1 MRRWLLAVPLLLAA
15 GCAPAKVHEG
25 ESAAAARLLIAGEV
39 DLSNRAAA
47 VAAADPEGVFRDV
60 RFVARGADLAVVG
73 PVADPHQTGTADFL
87 ARAGFDAVLTG
98 DQVPYIARLGAADA
112 SLAPAGGTFPVKGL
126 RVAVLYAQAGGAG
139 AGAWFRLA
147 SGHLAADATIVL
159 LDGPPAA
166 AATAGR
172 DMARLG
178 ADVVVLL
185 AGADAPVEVVE
196 SLGGRRSVL
205 ASGLGPFLSGDDDPA
220 GRSGTLLEVLV
231 DGAGVAAYRLGRSA
245 YGDLRAHFAGWD
257 LPAGDAA
264 LLDGEW
270 WALARPVRPAG
281 REAPTDASAFDGGD
295 LTTAAIGDVTG
306 DGIEDVVAAY
316 RHPFRPSAVGETWPG
331 AVPVDSRGRSA
342 HLGVFD
348 LAWEPL
354 WAAGRIPHPV
364 GALAAC
370 DGAVALAYTGLDD
383 PQVVA
388 TGAAIWE
395 GLGLRSIAEL
405 PGPGT
410 PGCADVD
417 GDGAL
422 DPVVLDRAG

>member
-1 MRRWLLAVPLLLAA
+1 MRRILLAA
-15 GCAPAKVHEG
+15 CLLPVAACASSPSPDGPAPV
-25 ESAAAARLLIAGEV
+25 RVLVAGAV
-39 DLSNRAAA
+39 DLSGAASA
-47 VAAADPEGVFRDV
+47 VAAVDPEGLLRDV
-60 RFVARGADLAVVG
+60 RFVVRGADLALAG
-73 PVADPHQTGTADFL
+73 PLLAAPAPGAADLL
-87 ARAGFDAVLTG
+87 AGAGFDAVLTA
-98 DQVPYIARLGAADA
+98 DEVPYVARLGPAEA
-112 SLAPAGGTFPVKGL
+112 SLAPAGGAYQVGDL
-126 RVAVLYAQAGGAG
+126 RVVVLYADAGKAG
-139 AGAWFRLA
+139 AGAWSRLTLA
-147 SGHLAADATIVL
+147 DFAADATIVL

-166 AATAGR
+166 AAAAGR
-172 DMARLG
+172 DMTRLG

-196 SLGGRRSVL
+196 SPGGRRCVL
-205 ASGLGPFLSGDDDPA
+205 ASGLGPLLSGGDDPA
-220 GRSGTLLEVLV
+220 GRRGTLLEVLV
-231 DGAGVAAYRLGRSA
+231 DGAGVAAYRLGRSTS
-245 YGDLRAHFAGWD
+245 GDRRAHFTGWD

-270 WALARPVRPAG
+270 WELARPVQPAG
-281 REAPTDASAFDGGD
+281 REVPTDASAFGGGD

-306 DGIEDVVAAY
+306 DGVEDIVAAY
-316 RHPFRPSAVGETWPG
+316 HHPFRPNAVGETRPG
-331 AVPVDSRGRSA
+331 AVPVDSLGRSA

-388 TGAAIWE
+388 TGAAVWE

-422 DPVVLDRAG
+422 DPVQLDRAG